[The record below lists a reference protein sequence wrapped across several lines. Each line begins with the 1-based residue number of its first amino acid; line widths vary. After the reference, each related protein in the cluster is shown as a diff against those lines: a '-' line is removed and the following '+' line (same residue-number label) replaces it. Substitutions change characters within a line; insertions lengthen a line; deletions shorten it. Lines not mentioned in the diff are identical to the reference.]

1 MLTVRKMTVLSLLTA
16 VAVAG
21 RLMIHGLNIQPATL
35 IIILTGWFFGWK
47 MGLAEGTMVALVSD
61 LVLGLGY
68 WTPFQMLAWGLIGLV
83 SALLPKYNWIYISWL
98 GISGFL
104 FGVMMALSYFLMSSN
119 LMTVIGMWL
128 AGLPFDIYHSAGNL
142 AFGLLSPLLFKVF
155 RRESRR
161 LRNGSM

>member
-1 MLTVRKMTVLSLLTA
+1 MTVLSLLTA

-68 WTPFQMLAWGLIGLV
+68 WTPFQMLAWGLIGLL
-83 SALLPKYNWIYISWL
+83 SALLPKRNWVYISWL

-104 FGVMMALSYFLMSSN
+104 FGLIMALSYFLMSAN

-128 AGLPFDIYHSAGNL
+128 AGLPFDLYHAAGNL

-155 RRESRR
+155 RREAQRF
-161 LRNGSM
+161 RNGSL